1 MAGAGGGI
9 ALGSDHAGL
18 ALKRE
23 VAARLSELGRAFVD
37 LGAETETSV
46 DYPDFAAKVAESVAG
61 GQHELGILV
70 CGTGIGMSIAAN
82 KIRGIRAALCGNEL
96 EAELA
101 RAHNDA
107 NVLCLGG
114 RILGPGLA
122 GAIVEKFVTSGFE
135 GGRHQ
140 RRLDK
145 IASLERRPD
154 GERR

>member
-1 MAGAGGGI
+1 MPGI

-23 VAARLSELGRAFVD
+23 VAAKLTAIGRPFTD
-37 LGAETETSV
+37 LGTETEASV
-46 DYPDFAAKVAESVAG
+46 DYPDFAQAVAEGVSAG
-61 GQHELGILV
+61 RFDLGILV

-82 KIRGIRAALCGNEL
+82 KIHGIRAAHCGNEL
-96 EAELA
+96 EAQMA

-122 GAIVEKFVTSGFE
+122 GAIVERFLSSGFE

-145 IASLERRPD
+145 IAALEKRP
-154 GERR
+154 